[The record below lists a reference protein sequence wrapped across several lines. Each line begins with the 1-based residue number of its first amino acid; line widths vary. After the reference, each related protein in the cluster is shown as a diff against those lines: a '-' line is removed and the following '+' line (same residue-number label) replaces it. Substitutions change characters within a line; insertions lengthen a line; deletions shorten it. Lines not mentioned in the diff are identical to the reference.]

1 MPLEINTMALIFL
14 TVLRVLPSAYFQ
26 LGAIS
31 VLFRQTNIIWVGFTA
46 GTVVIR
52 SVVKPSLFSLFFVS
66 VINDRKNLSSRPKL
80 LIYLTIR
87 DIENRGLLQQGD
99 DFVRQT
105 EIAVRVILRYLWQY
119 LLLLL
124 PYLMVLAGFGVFI
137 ILNGGIV
144 VGKRSFIL
152 LHI

>member
-1 MPLEINTMALIFL
+1 M
-14 TVLRVLPSAYFQ
+14 
-26 LGAIS
+26 GAIS

-52 SVVKPSLFSLFFVS
+52 SVVKPSFSLYFSIS
-66 VINDRKNLSSRPKL
+66 VINDRKKLNLRLKL

-144 VGKRSFIL
+144 VGK
-152 LHI
+152 